1 MIIQEQISETL
12 VRTYSDRNVMI
23 HGGFPEGDYAEAI
36 DPISANRVYTETN
49 IPIPAPEMPEGLHDA
64 SEYLLK
70 TNAVELPN
78 DDPEPDYLNEHE
90 TVPDYF
96 G

>member
-1 MIIQEQISETL
+1 MIIQEIISEKL

-23 HGGFPEGDYAEAI
+23 HGGFPEADYAEAI

-49 IPIPAPEMPEGLHDA
+49 IPIPAPDAPEGLQEA
-64 SEYLLK
+64 AEYLLK
-70 TNAVELPN
+70 TKAVELTN
-78 DDPEPDYLNEHE
+78 TDPDPDYFNEHE